1 MTMTDATDTLAEIRS
16 IVEER
21 KEDARS
27 HETETLCETL
37 LGVLE
42 ERPQDA
48 AFASAP
54 WTPERPDETGHAHVW
69 ASDGDLVA
77 TVCGAPVHGE
87 TAYERARLIAA
98 ATEMREALQKIAN
111 EDSTS
116 RQRLKTAL
124 DALDAARGG

>member
-1 MTMTDATDTLAEIRS
+1 LLTDLRQRRLPTQNDIWQALASLRQALS
-16 IVEER
+16 RHSPKPEE
-21 KEDARS
+21 KEDAP
-27 HETETLCETL
+27 EPKDT
-37 LGVLE
+37 
-42 ERPQDA
+42 
-48 AFASAP
+48 AFPSAP
-54 WTPERPDETGHAHVW
+54 WDPERPDETGHAHVW
-69 ASDGDLVA
+69 GSDGDLVA